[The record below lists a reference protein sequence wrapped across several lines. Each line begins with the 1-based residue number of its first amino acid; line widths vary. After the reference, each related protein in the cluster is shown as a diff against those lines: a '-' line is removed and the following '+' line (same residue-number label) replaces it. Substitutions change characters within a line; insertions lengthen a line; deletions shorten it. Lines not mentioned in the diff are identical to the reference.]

1 MLGLEAMVATSG
13 CTKLQNLK
21 KKIDIIFLCL
31 SSSIII
37 FKLIKILI

>member
-21 KKIDIIFLCL
+21 KKKIDIIFYVYLL
-31 SSSIII
+31 
-37 FKLIKILI
+37 LL

>member
-21 KKIDIIFLCL
+21 KKIDIIFYVYLL
-31 SSSIII
+31 
-37 FKLIKILI
+37 LL

>member
-21 KKIDIIFLCL
+21 KKNRYNFLCL